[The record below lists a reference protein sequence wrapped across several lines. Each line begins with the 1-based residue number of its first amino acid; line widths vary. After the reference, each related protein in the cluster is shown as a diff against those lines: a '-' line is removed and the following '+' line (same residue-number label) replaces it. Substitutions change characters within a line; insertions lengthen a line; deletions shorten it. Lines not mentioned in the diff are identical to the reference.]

1 MRLSALEQ
9 LPLFQGYTATD
20 TLHEAARLARGVE
33 ELGFDRFWVAEHH
46 NSPHFLSS
54 APDIV
59 MTHLLG
65 QTSRIRIG
73 SGGVMAMHYGSLQ
86 IAERFATMAA
96 LYGDRIDMGLGRA
109 PGGDTIASAALN
121 QGRVI
126 DPDEINRL
134 ILETAG
140 LLRRTLPESH
150 PYAGLTVSPRTET
163 LPQVWLLGSSGRS
176 AAWAGAND
184 LNYAYAQFFSGHQD
198 PEVMDHYRQHLPEGH
213 TSGRTLS
220 ALLVSAAGTAEKAE
234 HRALPGEAFRMALRL
249 GLPLGFATPEQMT
262 PEQLASA
269 RTFLAQ
275 DNAPIVGT
283 YDEVATRVRAFADA
297 HACDEIMLI
306 SYLPDVEEKLGM
318 YAELAAR
325 LI

>member
-9 LPLFQGYTATD
+9 LPLFQGHTEAG
-20 TLHEAARLARGVE
+20 TLHDAARLARGVE
-33 ELGFDRFWVAEHH
+33 ELGFERFWVAEHH
-46 NSPHFLSS
+46 NAPYFLSS

-86 IAERFATMAA
+86 MAERFATMAA

-109 PGGDTIASAALN
+109 PGGDMAASAALN

-126 DPDEINRL
+126 DPDGIDRL
-134 ILETAG
+134 ILEAAG
-140 LLRRTLPESH
+140 LLRGTLPAEH
-150 PYAGLTVSPRTET
+150 PYADLAVSPRPEA
-163 LPQVWLLGSSGRS
+163 LPQIWLLGSSGQS

-198 PEVMDHYRQHLPEGH
+198 PEVMDHYRQNLPGEH

-220 ALLVSAAGTAEKAE
+220 ALLVSAADTAEEAE
-234 HRALPGEAFRMALRL
+234 HRALPGAGFRMALRL
-249 GLPLGFATPEQMT
+249 GLPPAFRTPEQMT
-262 PEQLASA
+262 SEQLANA
-269 RTFLAQ
+269 RTFLAR
-275 DNAPIVGT
+275 DGAPIVGT
-283 YDEVATRVRAFADA
+283 YDEVAIRVRTFAEA
-297 HACDEIMLI
+297 HACDEVMLI
-306 SYLPDVEEKLGM
+306 SYLPDVEGKLGM
-318 YAELAAR
+318 YAELATR

>member
-9 LPLFQGYTATD
+9 LPLFQGHTETD
-20 TLHEAARLARGVE
+20 TLHDAARLARGVG

-65 QTSRIRIG
+65 ATSRIRIG

-109 PGGDTIASAALN
+109 PGGDVVASAALN
-121 QGRVI
+121 QGRVLA
-126 DPDEINRL
+126 PDDINRL
-134 ILETAG
+134 ILEAVG
-140 LLRRTLPESH
+140 LLRGTLPEDH
-150 PYAGLTVSPRTET
+150 RYAGLTVSPRAEV
-163 LPQVWLLGSSGRS
+163 LPQAWLLGSSGQS
-176 AAWAGAND
+176 AAWAGVND

-198 PEVMDHYRQHLPEGH
+198 PEAMDHYRRHLPDGH

-234 HRALPGEAFRMALRL
+234 HRALAGEGFRMAQRL
-249 GLPLGFATPEQMT
+249 GLPLGFATPEQMA
-262 PEQLASA
+262 PEQLANA
-269 RTFLAQ
+269 RTFLAH
-275 DNAPIVGT
+275 DHAPIIGT
-283 YDEVATRVRAFADA
+283 YDEVATRVRTFADA
-297 HACDEIMLI
+297 HGCDEIMLI
-306 SYLPDVEEKLGM
+306 SYLPDVEAKLGM